1 MRLPTWTGGWAAW
14 AARGSSTCATCCA
27 GASCWRAMFL
37 LRQPPPTGASA
48 THAECSLCA
57 SILTE
62 MLSVCCGLGGVG
74 ALIVLH

>member
-1 MRLPTWTGGWAAW
+1 MWLPTWAGGWAAW

-48 THAECSLCA
+48 AHAKRSLHA
-57 SILTE
+57 SIVTDARC
-62 MLSVCCGLGGVG
+62 SVFAVDLEVQGR
-74 ALIVLH
+74 